1 MSRTSSTA
9 VPTTTTPP
17 SSSRRCPAR
26 SSTGSGPV
34 TPAFRYCTS
43 TPRPRPRLRPVAPGP
58 EPGSPLEKRAI
69 RQVGTT
75 FALAGVFAFLFLV
88 VYVGSGW
95 FLPEWDW
102 AREGTTWGTLFPPPV
117 GPGPRGHDVE
127 HAVHAAPRPVH
138 GVVPAARGRR
148 PGALHEEAPPARD

>member
-102 AREGTTWGTLFPPPV
+102 AREGTTWSTLFTPLLGLCMGLSLLLV
-117 GPGPRGHDVE
+117 GVGLVLFTKKLLPHETAVQDKHD
-127 HAVHAAPRPVH
+127 
-138 GVVPAARGRR
+138 G
-148 PGALHEEAPPARD
+148 